1 MRKKTM
7 MPINGKKLREL
18 VLSKGHITVISEELG
33 YSRTALGIACKS
45 NKISP
50 VMARALELGC
60 NIPYEKYKPE
70 EPKPEPKPEE
80 PVKETA
86 FTNRSEQCLITLV
99 AMVGEMRNNMI
110 VLNEKLDKLIE
121 LWGEN

>member
-1 MRKKTM
+1 MKKSTA
-7 MPINGKKLREL
+7 MPIDGEKLKKL
-18 VLSKGHITVISEELG
+18 VLSKGNLSRISEVLG
-33 YSRTALGIACKS
+33 YSCSAISVAIS
-45 NKISP
+45 NGKISTS
-50 VMARALELGC
+50 MAKALELGY

-99 AMVGEMRNNMI
+99 TMVGEMRNNMI
-110 VLNEKLDKLIE
+110 ALNAKLNRLIE
-121 LWGEN
+121 MWGED

>member
-1 MRKKTM
+1 MSRATTYPIDSEKLKK
-7 MPINGKKLREL
+7 L
-18 VLSKGHITVISEELG
+18 VLSKGNISRISEELG
-33 YSRTALGIACKS
+33 YSGSALGMAICKG
-45 NKISP
+45 KISTS
-50 VMARALELGC
+50 MAKALELGY

-70 EPKPEPKPEE
+70 EPKPE

-99 AMVGEMRNNMI
+99 TMVGEMRNNMI

-121 LWGEN
+121 LWGED

>member
-1 MRKKTM
+1 MSRATTYPIDSEKLKK
-7 MPINGKKLREL
+7 L
-18 VLSKGHITVISEELG
+18 VLSKGNISRISEELG
-33 YSRTALGIACKS
+33 YSGGALGMAICKG
-45 NKISP
+45 KISTS
-50 VMARALELGC
+50 MAKALELAY

-70 EPKPEPKPEE
+70 EPKPEPKPE

-99 AMVGEMRNNMI
+99 TMVGEMRNNMI

-121 LWGEN
+121 LWGED